1 MSLRAGR
8 EYASTQCRPAC
19 PRPAPRGLTAL
30 RVAQGVAE
38 DTHHGRIVDEVHT
51 RVLQRSDTPQR
62 HAWRVLVEPLPP
74 AARVA
79 HGLPHRSPRPR
90 MGAKWE
96 RPRWVSTTLAS
107 IIILAVRVQDTA

>member
-90 MGAKWE
+90 MQNWSVLSGPQHLGKYSNTGCESAK
-96 RPRWVSTTLAS
+96 
-107 IIILAVRVQDTA
+107 

>member
-8 EYASTQCRPAC
+8 EYASTQFRPAC

-79 HGLPHRSPRPR
+79 HGLPHGSPRPR
-90 MGAKWE
+90 MANLE
-96 RPRWVSTTLAS
+96 RPPDERQT
-107 IIILAVRVQDTA
+107 